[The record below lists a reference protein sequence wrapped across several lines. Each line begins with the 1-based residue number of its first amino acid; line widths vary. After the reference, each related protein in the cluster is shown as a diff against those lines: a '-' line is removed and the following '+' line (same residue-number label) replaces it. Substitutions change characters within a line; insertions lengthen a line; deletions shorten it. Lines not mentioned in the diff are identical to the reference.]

1 MRLLQLGGP
10 VTGGPR
16 GGHEPASRPQPT
28 CPEKSGLLVALR
40 EKRNMLMKWM
50 RTLGAEA
57 ASAAVNRSHL

>member
-1 MRLLQLGGP
+1 M
-10 VTGGPR
+10 
-16 GGHEPASRPQPT
+16 
-28 CPEKSGLLVALR
+28 VALR